1 MRVVVFSSIPFI
13 FVFLPNVLAGY
24 WLIDRAFPAY
34 RFLFLTIASLIFY
47 AVWDWRYAFLLLA
60 TLIVNYLAHRYLVK
74 GPRKSALALI
84 IIFNLLLLSYFKYL
98 GFVSGEISRLIGL
111 DFEAFD
117 IILPIGI
124 SFFTFQLIAFQ
135 VDTYLGKIEKQK
147 VVPYALFVVF
157 FPQLIAGPIVH
168 HSDMMPQFTKRLDRS
183 TWVFMAAEGV
193 LLFSIGLFK
202 KAVIADPIGAV
213 SSRVFAVIDAGGE
226 VAFFEAW
233 GAALGYT
240 FQLYFDFSGYADMAI
255 GLALLFG
262 IRLPLNFN
270 SPYKSINIVDF
281 WRRWHMTL
289 SRFLRDYLYIPLGGN
304 RKGDMRRYVNLMATM
319 VLGGIWHGAGWGFLI
334 WGFMHGIM
342 LAINHVWSKI
352 YTVPGFG
359 WLRFI
364 MIKPVA
370 IGITFFCVTIA
381 WVPFRAETLEGM
393 TIMLKTMFMI
403 TPLAA
408 PSEFAGTPARDI
420 LIWLGFSL
428 DAVKIN
434 YLSDWAGIAP
444 HLALAMVIAFF
455 APNSIA
461 IVAKLTQLVAGFNAN
476 DRQGVSGFGRFAR
489 YVAPYAAG
497 SGLASF
503 FLWAVLH
510 LSSVSEFL
518 YFQF

>member
-1 MRVVVFSSIPFI
+1 MVFSSIPFI
-13 FVFLPNVLAGY
+13 FIFLPIVLAGY
-24 WLIDRAFPAY
+24 WLIDRAIPAY
-34 RFLFLTIASLIFY
+34 RFIFLTIASLVFY
-47 AVWDWRYAFLLLA
+47 AVWDWRYVFLLLA
-60 TLIVNYLAHRYLVK
+60 TLVVNYFAHLYLINK
-74 GPRKSALALI
+74 PNKTALTLI

-117 IILPIGI
+117 ILLPIGI

-135 VDTYLGKIEKQK
+135 VDTYLGKIGEQK

-168 HSDMMPQFTKRLDRS
+168 HSEMMPQFSKRLDRS
-183 TWVFMAAEGV
+183 TWALMAVEGV

-202 KAVIADPIGAV
+202 KTVIADPIGAV

-233 GAALGYT
+233 GAAFGYT

-255 GLALLFG
+255 GLGLLFG

-270 SPYKSINIVDF
+270 SPYKSVSIVDF
-281 WRRWHMTL
+281 WRRWHVTL
-289 SRFLRDYLYIPLGGN
+289 SRFLRDYLYIPLGAN
-304 RKGDMRRYVNLMATM
+304 RKGDVRRYANLMTTM

-334 WGFMHGIM
+334 WGFMHGMM
-342 LAINHVWSKI
+342 LAINHAWSKL
-352 YTVPGFG
+352 YTVPGLG

-370 IGITFFCVTIA
+370 IGITFLCVAIA

-393 TIMLKTMFMI
+393 TTMFKAMFMI

-420 LIWLGFSL
+420 LISLGFSL

-434 YLSDWAGIAP
+434 YLSDWAGIVP
-444 HLALAMVIAFF
+444 HLALAIVLAFF

-461 IVAKLTQLVAGFNAN
+461 IASKFTQIIASFNEPDQQRAN
-476 DRQGVSGFGRFAR
+476 GFAR
-489 YVAPYAAG
+489 FTKRIVPFAAG
-497 SGLASF
+497 SSLASF